1 MFIITYFLF
10 LFVVVYYYVC
20 TRKEAKDRLQ
30 PNDMFLR
37 LRTIQA
43 SILKLLKFKL
53 FVFYV
58 YREDMFMAS
67 WVLRWIYSTNHKD
80 IGTLYFIFGALA
92 GVVGTTFS
100 LLIRIELAHGGSQI
114 FSGNHQ
120 LYNVFVTAHAFVMLF
135 FYVLPLSILIFSFFR
150 QISDMDS
157 QPLDFK
163 NFRMQIAF
171 LIAFAVETISFT
183 PANMAKGDL
192 EKAKVA
198 LSLAEKA
205 MSNQFSFYNISY
217 EKLMMLKVKLDIGTH
232 AYVNSFANYRTYPSS
247 IIAEI
252 YHSIYTARFKAAK
265 IEYMNGM
272 LDLEKNKVFC
282 ESAKLH
288 LDSAKCFARI
298 YTPKENL
305 GSNEATTRMVEA
317 TTRMVE
323 AAAKAVAAEA
333 AAAETVARAT
343 AEAAARAD
351 LICVI
356 GLFIAFIAVVVVVH
370 IVRNPAKAPEV
381 TPEVPSALPEEP
393 VMPVSPE
400 TPVIANE
407 TQVMFDNATI
417 LDKVA
422 SSPSEVVDIV
432 LPQYLMLGFV
442 IIMLILLY
450 YIIAVLAPPRPVFRV
465 RGPS

>member
-1 MFIITYFLF
+1 M
-10 LFVVVYYYVC
+10 V
-20 TRKEAKDRLQ
+20 
-30 PNDMFLR
+30 
-37 LRTIQA
+37 
-43 SILKLLKFKL
+43 
-53 FVFYV
+53 
-58 YREDMFMAS
+58 S

-100 LLIRIELAHGGSQI
+100 ILIRIELAHGGSQI

-135 FYVLPLSILIFSFFR
+135 LFVLPMSILMFSFFR
-150 QISDMDS
+150 KIYDMDRP
-157 QPLDFK
+157 QLGFK
-163 NFRMQIAF
+163 DFRMPLAF

-232 AYVNSFANYRTYPSS
+232 AYVNSFANYRMYPSS

-252 YHSIYTARFKAAK
+252 YHSIYTARFMAAK
-265 IEYMNGM
+265 IEYTHGM
-272 LDLEKNKVFC
+272 YDLEKNKVFC
-282 ESAKLH
+282 ESAIRQ

-317 TTRMVE
+317 TTQMVE
-323 AAAKAVAAEA
+323 AAAKAVAADA
-333 AAAETVARAT
+333 AA

-356 GLFIAFIAVVVVVH
+356 SLFIAFIAVIVLVH

-381 TPEVPSALPEEP
+381 TSEVPSALPEGP

-422 SSPSEVVDIV
+422 SRPSEVVDIV

-442 IIMLILLY
+442 IIIVILLY
-450 YIIAVLAPPRPVFRV
+450 YKI
-465 RGPS
+465 SM